1 VCKCITVFPIYCT
14 TEHFVGTMLVTEKT
28 PDDGTY
34 VMPKHAGDLLMSDA
48 YILVH
53 VMSVT

>member
-1 VCKCITVFPIYCT
+1 MAVLSIYCT
-14 TEHFVGTMLVTEKT
+14 TEHFEGTMLVTEKI

-34 VMPKHAGDLLMSDA
+34 DMPKNAGDLLMSDA

-53 VMSVT
+53 VMMVK

>member
-1 VCKCITVFPIYCT
+1 MAVFHIYCT
-14 TEHFVGTMLVTEKT
+14 TEHLVGTMLVTEKT

-34 VMPKHAGDLLMSDA
+34 VMPKHAADLLMSYA

-53 VMSVT
+53 VMVVT